1 MAGRAREMSRLR
13 KALAEAGE
21 RLGSFGYVPTDPVVI
36 EEHRTTVLWRTRVAS
51 YVALFVMPVTI
62 FWYAAGHP
70 RPTMRGALTA
80 SLLADAGVLLV
91 LLAMRT
97 QALRRFY
104 HLPFFLLVGVVCSG
118 TNAVLLQLTGGAAG
132 SNFLF
137 PYFLILF
144 GVATLFPARLG
155 WAVAAAAMAPL
166 SFLISELWVWGRLG
180 AGQPGISLLLLSES
194 ALIAVIGNR
203 VTTRAFL
210 SEVEHRR
217 AVERANERLRGLDKA
232 KSDFFANLSHDLRTP
247 LNVIIGPVQV
257 VQRSPALDGRSRRY
271 LEMALRGARRLDA
284 MINDLL
290 DLARI
295 EAGVVQLNLVRLD
308 LGELIGSMV
317 EGTSIY
323 ARSLGQQL
331 TFEAAPG
338 PCVADVDPDKV
349 ERVVANLVSNALKF
363 SPAGSEIRVWLTM
376 VRDTLRIA
384 VQDQGPGIPAES
396 RAVIFDRF
404 ARLPD
409 ATGRRPRGAG
419 IGLAVAREFVEL
431 HGGRIWVESVPGEGA
446 TFFVELPRTHGAG
459 AAVAPAPALPPA
471 ADVGRAG
478 LRREGEPARVLLV
491 EDDDET
497 RVFLSSELSQQ
508 FEVLPA
514 ADGETALR
522 LADEVPDVVLLD
534 LNLPRLSGLDVCRL
548 LRRNPLTRGALVI
561 AMSAQADRSTRVAA
575 FEAGADDFLH
585 KPLAPP
591 ALKARMEALLRG
603 RSVVG
608 PGEPTHP

>member
-1 MAGRAREMSRLR
+1 MAGHAGEKPRLR

-21 RLGSFGYVPTDPVVI
+21 KIGSFGYVPSDPVVI

-70 RPTMRGALTA
+70 RPTMRGALAA
-80 SLLADAGVLLV
+80 SLLADLGVLLV

-97 QALRRFY
+97 PALRRVY

-118 TNAVLLQLTGGAAG
+118 TNAVLLQLTGGASG

-180 AGQPGISLLLLSES
+180 AGQPGISFLLLSES
-194 ALIAVIGNR
+194 ALIAVFGNR

-217 AVERANERLRGLDKA
+217 AVERANEQLRQLDKV

-257 VQRSPALDGRSRRY
+257 VQRNPALDGRSRRY

-308 LGELIGSMV
+308 LRELIESMV

-323 ARSLGQQL
+323 ASSVGRRL
-331 TFEAAPG
+331 TFEG
-338 PCVADVDPDKV
+338 PAGRCEADVDPDKV

-363 SPAGSEIRVWLTM
+363 SPAGSEIRVSLAAASGA
-376 VRDTLRIA
+376 LRIA
-384 VQDQGPGIPAES
+384 VRDQGPGIPLES
-396 RAVIFDRF
+396 QAVIFDRF

-419 IGLAVAREFVEL
+419 IGLAVVREFVEL

-446 TFFVELPRTHGAG
+446 TFFVELPRVHGAG
-459 AAVAPAPALPPA
+459 AAVPAARSPLPL
-471 ADVGRAG
+471 ADVGVANLNG
-478 LRREGEPARVLLV
+478 EGEPPRVLLV

-497 RVFLSSELSQQ
+497 RVFLSSELGRG

-522 LADEVPDVVLLD
+522 LADERPDAVLLD
-534 LNLPRLSGLDVCRL
+534 LNLPGMSGIEVCRL
-548 LRRNPLTRGALVI
+548 LRRNPLTRSAPVI
-561 AMSAQADRSTRVAA
+561 AMSGQGDLRARAAA
-575 FEAGADDFLH
+575 FQAGADDFLP
-585 KPLAPP
+585 KPVAPQ
-591 ALKARMEALLRG
+591 ALKARMEALIRG
-603 RSVVG
+603 RPVVG
-608 PGEPTHP
+608 SHHPHHP